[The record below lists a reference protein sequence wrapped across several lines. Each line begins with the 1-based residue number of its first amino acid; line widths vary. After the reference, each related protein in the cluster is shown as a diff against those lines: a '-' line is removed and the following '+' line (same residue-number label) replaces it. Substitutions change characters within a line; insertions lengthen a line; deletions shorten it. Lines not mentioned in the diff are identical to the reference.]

1 VSKATG
7 VQLAKIATRVI
18 LGTPLR
24 ELGLPDRRVPEHVS
38 VKEAVMPFNR
48 FPGAD
53 TRLGPEMKSTGEVMG
68 IADTFPTAFGKAQVA
83 AGSPL
88 PVEGTVFLSVCD
100 TDKSAATILGQR
112 LHGLGFKIL
121 ATRGTARA
129 LQSLGVPTIEVNK
142 VTEGTPHVVDFIE
155 EGRVDFVVNTPLGRG
170 ARSDGHE
177 IRSAALRRG
186 VPCITTLAGASAAVS
201 AIEAAQRP
209 RVTVRCLQDLL
220 AHDAVKVPQ

>member
-1 VSKATG
+1 
-7 VQLAKIATRVI
+7 
-18 LGTPLR
+18 
-24 ELGLPDRRVPEHVS
+24 
-38 VKEAVMPFNR
+38 
-48 FPGAD
+48 
-53 TRLGPEMKSTGEVMG
+53 
-68 IADTFPTAFGKAQVA
+68 
-83 AGSPL
+83 
-88 PVEGTVFLSVCD
+88 
-100 TDKSAATILGQR
+100 
-112 LHGLGFKIL
+112 
-121 ATRGTARA
+121 
-129 LQSLGVPTIEVNK
+129 